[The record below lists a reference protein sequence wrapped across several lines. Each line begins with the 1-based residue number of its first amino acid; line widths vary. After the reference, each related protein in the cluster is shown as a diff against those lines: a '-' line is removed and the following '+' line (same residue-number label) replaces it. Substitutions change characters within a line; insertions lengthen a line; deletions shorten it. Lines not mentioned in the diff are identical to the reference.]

1 MQPTHSTDPW
11 AALRAHT
18 PARIALGA
26 CGNSMPTAQMLQLGI
41 AHARA
46 RDAVHQPLDAA
57 ALGVLLQGLELPVL
71 QVHSAAPDRQ
81 SYLLR
86 PDWGRVLSDESQRQL
101 NDRPRVDCDVLCVV
115 GDGLSATAV
124 QRYAAPLLQALVPQ
138 MRARGWRM
146 GPLVLAQQARVALAD
161 PVAIALGA
169 RMVLMLIGE
178 RPGLSASD
186 SMGAYLTWAPRPG
199 TPDALRNCVSNIRE
213 AGLRPPVAAARL
225 VWLMEHAMALQATGI
240 ALKDESGCSGVV
252 LAAPAAAPP
261 PALG

>member
-1 MQPTHSTDPW
+1 MHLTHSIDPW
-11 AALRAHT
+11 SAWRAHT

-26 CGNSMPTAQMLQLGI
+26 CGNSMPTEQTLQLGM
-41 AHARA
+41 AHAQA
-46 RDAVHQPLDAA
+46 RDAVHQPLDMS
-57 ALGVLLQGLELPVL
+57 ALCVQLEGLDLPVMR
-71 QVHSAAPDRQ
+71 VHSAAPDRQ
-81 SYLLR
+81 AYLLR
-86 PDWGRVLSDESQRQL
+86 PDWGRALSEESQQL
-101 NDRPRVDCDVLCVV
+101 LHDRPPMDCDVLCVV

-138 MRARGWRM
+138 MRAQGWRV

-161 PVAIALGA
+161 PVAQALGA

-199 TPDALRNCVSNIRE
+199 TPDALRNCVSNIRD
-213 AGLRPPVAAARL
+213 AGLRTPMAVAKL
-225 VWLMEHAMALQATGI
+225 MWLMEHAMALQATGI
-240 ALKDESGCSGVV
+240 ALKDESDSGVT
-252 LAAPAAAPP
+252 LAAPVAVPP

>member
-1 MQPTHSTDPW
+1 MQPTYSTDLW
-11 AALRAHT
+11 TALRDHT
-18 PARIALGA
+18 PARIGLGA
-26 CGNSMPTAQMLQLGI
+26 CGNSMPTAEMLQLGI

-46 RDAVHQPLDAA
+46 RDAVHQPLDTSTLRAQLE
-57 ALGVLLQGLELPVL
+57 ALGLPVV

-86 PDWGRVLSDESQRQL
+86 PDWGRALSDESQQQL
-101 NDRPRVDCDVLCVV
+101 NDMSPMDCDVLCVV

-124 QRYAAPLLQALVPQ
+124 HSYAAPLLQALVPQ
-138 MRARGWRM
+138 MWAHGWRV

-161 PVAIALGA
+161 PVALALGA

-186 SMGAYLTWAPRPG
+186 SMGAYLTWAPRQG
-199 TPDALRNCVSNIRE
+199 TPDALRNCVSNIRA
-213 AGLRPPVAAARL
+213 AGLRPPVAAAKL
-225 VWLMEHAMALQATGI
+225 MWLMEHAMALQTTGI
-240 ALKDESGCSGVV
+240 ALKDESACFGVA

-261 PALG
+261 PVVG